1 MFGKLVRW
9 LQFRGAVNEL
19 NQLPESLLKDIG
31 MHKSN
36 IRTKCYEHYYK
47 DGNYYKDYHHKIK
60 I

>member
-1 MFGKLVRW
+1 MRW